1 MNVEARMDL
10 YNITNAINFNATSAT
25 GANTRDWQ
33 VTGAYADFN
42 ANQDAGGR
50 TTQFSLRF
58 NF

>member
-1 MNVEARMDL
+1 MGSSV
-10 YNITNAINFNATSAT
+10 TN
-25 GANTRDWQ
+25 WQ
-33 VTGAYADFN
+33 VTSAYADFN